1 MPIGGTIFPPLLDT
15 ITPLHHYPNMR
26 LSVNLDDENYR
37 LAKSLAREEDISIS
51 KAINRLL
58 KRQLP
63 LSPESGP
70 QKTTRSG
77 FPRVSGK
84 QTVTTSDV
92 ADFLSENP

>member
-1 MPIGGTIFPPLLDT
+1 
-15 ITPLHHYPNMR
+15 MR
-26 LSVNLDDENYR
+26 LSVNLEEENYR

-63 LSPESGP
+63 FPKNTSPK
-70 QKTTRSG
+70 KTTRSG
-77 FPRVSGK
+77 FKVVSGN
-84 QTVTTSDV
+84 QTVTSSDV

>member
-1 MPIGGTIFPPLLDT
+1 
-15 ITPLHHYPNMR
+15 MR
-26 LSVNLDDENYR
+26 LSVNLEDDNYR

-63 LSPESGP
+63 SPQSTSP
-70 QKTTRSG
+70 KKSTRSG
-77 FPRVSGK
+77 FKVVSGK
-84 QTVTTSDV
+84 QTVTSSYV

>member
-1 MPIGGTIFPPLLDT
+1 
-15 ITPLHHYPNMR
+15 MR
-26 LSVNLDDENYR
+26 LSVNLEEENYR

-63 LSPESGP
+63 TP
-70 QKTTRSG
+70 QSSAPKEKTRSG
-77 FPRVSGK
+77 FARVSGK
-84 QTVTTSDV
+84 QTVTSSDV

>member
-1 MPIGGTIFPPLLDT
+1 
-15 ITPLHHYPNMR
+15 MR
-26 LSVNLDDENYR
+26 LSVNLEEENYR

-63 LSPESGP
+63 SSQDSAPK
-70 QKTTRSG
+70 KTTRSG
-77 FPRVSGK
+77 FTRVPGK
-84 QTVTTSDV
+84 QTVTSTDV

>member
-1 MPIGGTIFPPLLDT
+1 
-15 ITPLHHYPNMR
+15 MR
-26 LSVNLDDENYR
+26 LSVNLEEENYR

-63 LSPESGP
+63 TP
-70 QKTTRSG
+70 QSSAAPKEKTRSG
-77 FPRVSGK
+77 FARVSGK
-84 QTVTTSDV
+84 QTVTSSDV

>member
-1 MPIGGTIFPPLLDT
+1 
-15 ITPLHHYPNMR
+15 MR
-26 LSVNLDDENYR
+26 LSVNLEEDNYR

-63 LSPESGP
+63 SSRASDSK
-70 QKTTRSG
+70 KTTRSG
-77 FPRVSGK
+77 FTRVSGK
-84 QTVTTSDV
+84 QTVTSSDV

>member
-1 MPIGGTIFPPLLDT
+1 
-15 ITPLHHYPNMR
+15 MR
-26 LSVNLDDENYR
+26 LSVNLEEDNYR

-63 LSPESGP
+63 SSQSAPSK
-70 QKTTRSG
+70 KTTRSG
-77 FPRVSGK
+77 FTRVAGK
-84 QTVTTSDV
+84 QTVTSSDV